1 MLNPWLAID
10 SATPPLLHARELRR
24 AWERFVDAGSPAGVR
39 VPIADSWRRS
49 QDAGVDPSAER
60 AAPCV
65 ADSDETAARWDE
77 HPLATVAPLIRE
89 CLAGIADDAA
99 HLAVISDADGV
110 LLVIEGNARV
120 RLDAAECMNFAEGV
134 LWSEGGAGTN
144 AIGTALAADH
154 AVQVFAAEHFNEAVQ
169 AWTCA
174 AAPVHDPDTGRILG
188 IVDLTSR
195 MSTVHPHSFA
205 VALST
210 AQAVEAHLRCRMH
223 EADDRLRA
231 RYGDRLASGP
241 DHRAL
246 VAPTGRVV
254 DHQPHGWLD
263 AERIA
268 LPPGGGE
275 LTLPSGTRALAE
287 PVGAEG
293 SFLVRVLDGARA
305 QAPRRALELSLLER
319 DRAGVAVA
327 GHDVAVSRRQ
337 SEILALLWA
346 RPEGM
351 SAETLGAEL
360 YGECA
365 NASSVRGEVSRLRKR
380 LGAWIATDP
389 YRLSG
394 PIDCDASGIQA
405 LLRRGAVRE
414 AATRYEGP
422 LLPHSEAPGVVR
434 EREALDRWL
443 RHAVMTTGDREA
455 LWAWSRSSS
464 GVDDLA
470 AWKALLSRLDFE
482 DPRRSLAASHVGC
495 LRDAQDRAVALR

>member
-10 SATPPLLHARELRR
+10 SATPPLLRARELRQ
-24 AWERFVDAGSPAGVR
+24 AWERFVDAGSPVGVR

-49 QDAGVDPSAER
+49 RHAGVDPSAER

-65 ADSDETAARWDE
+65 ANSEETAARWDE

-89 CLAGIADDAA
+89 CLSCVADDAA

-120 RLDAAECMNFAEGV
+120 RLDAADCMNFAEGV

-154 AVQVFAAEHFNEAVQ
+154 PVQVFAAEHFNEAVQ

-195 MSTVHPHSFA
+195 LSTVHPHSFA

-223 EADDRLRA
+223 DDDDRLRA
-231 RYGDRLASGP
+231 RYQDRIAGGP
-241 DHRAL
+241 DQRAL
-246 VAPTGRVV
+246 VASTGRVV
-254 DHQPHGWLD
+254 DHHPRGWVGAD
-263 AERIA
+263 RIA
-268 LPPGGGE
+268 VPPGGGE
-275 LTLPSGTRALAE
+275 LMLPSGARGLAE
-287 PVGAEG
+287 PVGPGGAFIVRAVDRVRAE
-293 SFLVRVLDGARA
+293 
-305 QAPRRALELSLLER
+305 APRRTLELRLLEG
-319 DRAGVAVA
+319 DRAGVVA
-327 GHDVAVSRRQ
+327 AGREVRVSRRQ

-346 RPEGM
+346 RPDGM
-351 SAETLGAEL
+351 TAEVLGAEL
-360 YGECA
+360 YGEHA

-380 LGAWIATDP
+380 LGTSIATDP
-389 YRLSG
+389 YRLAG
-394 PIDCDASGIQA
+394 PFDCDVERIQG

-455 LWAWSRSSS
+455 LWAWVRSVS
-464 GVDDLA
+464 GEDDLA
-470 AWKALLSRLDFE
+470 AWKALLSRLEFD
-482 DPRRSLAASHVGC
+482 DPRRSLAAARVGW
-495 LRDAQDRAVALR
+495 LRESRAAVVAAG